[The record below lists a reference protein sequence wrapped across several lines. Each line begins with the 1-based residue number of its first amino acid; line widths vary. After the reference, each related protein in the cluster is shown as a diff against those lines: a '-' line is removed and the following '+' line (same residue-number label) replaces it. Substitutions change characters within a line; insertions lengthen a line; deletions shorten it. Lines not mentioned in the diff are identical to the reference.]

1 MKAEITRRGLLLGA
15 LTLLAGCGMGDLVTE
30 TRQGLHF
37 FVVNE
42 RLMMRGEVIGRT
54 PAAFADVIAQ
64 NDGLSTVVL
73 QDMRGIHDAEAVRV
87 MGRMIRAAGLGTALQ
102 SDSVLEGAAID
113 LFLSG
118 AARRMVAGAQISFVS
133 GQSGE
138 ARQQYLREMLGT
150 DAFYE
155 FALQTAPAGG
165 IHMMTEDEIAQYG
178 VLTAPVER
186 LN

>member
-1 MKAEITRRGLLLGA
+1 LKADIAKRSLLVGA
-15 LTLLAGCGMGDLVTE
+15 LALLAGCGVGDLVTE
-30 TRQGLHF
+30 ARQGLNF

-64 NDGLSTVVL
+64 NNDVTMVVL

-87 MGRMIRAAGLGTALQ
+87 MGRMIRARGLGTALH
-102 SDSVLEGAAID
+102 SDSVLEGVAVD

-118 AARRMVAGAQISFVS
+118 VARGMVAGAQITFVA
-133 GQSGE
+133 GQSDE
-138 ARQQYLREMLGT
+138 ARQEYLREMLGT
-150 DAFYE
+150 DGFYE
-155 FALQTAPAGG
+155 FALQTAPADG
-165 IHMMTEDEIAQYG
+165 IHMMTEDEITQNG
-178 VLTAPVER
+178 LLTTPVER